1 MITVI
6 LTAYKEPSTIGK
18 AIEAFLRQISKKDEI
33 LVACPDEETKK
44 VILGYSKKHKQVK
57 YIKDPG
63 QGKPVALNIIFKKA
77 KGDFWILSDGDVFV
91 NKRAVKELLKPFK
104 DPKIGA
110 VSGRPISTN
119 PRNTMLG
126 YWSHLLSDIGA
137 HETRM
142 NLIKEG
148 KFLVCSGYLYAIRKG
163 IIKKC
168 PEDALSDDA
177 VISHLI
183 WSKGYKIGYAPDAK
197 VYIKYPTTFEDWL
210 KQKKRS
216 TGGYLQIKDY
226 VRKAFLSEHP
236 KNPKSFFD
244 VKNIPTMRSFGKE
257 AMGFF
262 KIWSYPKNL
271 KEFIWTKF
279 LVLARIYMWALIF
292 INQKIRK
299 RTFKQIWV
307 RVEST
312 K

>member
-6 LTAYKEPSTIGK
+6 LTAYKEPNTIGK
-18 AIEAFLRQISKKDEI
+18 AIRAFLPQISKKDEI

-44 VILGYSKKHKQVK
+44 VILSYSKKHKQVK
-57 YIKDPG
+57 YVKDPG
-63 QGKPVALNIIFKKA
+63 QGKPVALNILFNIA

-91 NKRAVKELLKPFK
+91 GENAVKEILKLFSNLQ
-104 DPKIGA
+104 IGA
-110 VSGRPISTN
+110 VSGRPVSLN
-119 PRNTMLG
+119 SRNTILG

-142 NLIKEG
+142 NLVKED

-163 IIKKC
+163 IVKKC

-183 WSKGYKIGYAPDAK
+183 WSKGYRIGYAPHAQ

-216 TGGYLQIKDY
+216 GGGYLQIKNY
-226 VRKAFLSEHP
+226 
-236 KNPKSFFD
+236 
-244 VKNIPTMRSFGKE
+244 VKNTPTMRSFSKE

-262 KIWSYPKNL
+262 RIWKYPKNL
-271 KEFIWTKF
+271 KEIFWTF
-279 LVLARIYMWALIF
+279 ALLFARLYLWALIF
-292 INQKIRK
+292 LNLKLRK